1 MIKYSLLAVTAVIF
15 LAAGGGGVS
24 LIQEADAA
32 DFAVSIIAVN
42 VVTDGSSEYA
52 KNTPVDIKFT
62 FDRIV
67 GDPQAHVQLANA
79 NFVSYYDR
87 NLNTPSSGKS
97 EIFKRIAP
105 VSNGFVTVTLPA
117 GTVTKDGDSNL
128 AATYTFTY
136 DNTDPYFVGYPNL
149 DNTYNLA
156 NGADTPTLPSI
167 TRLCDDNTTIV
178 KDAVRGTTTA
188 IDTSTAGTYTNT
200 YVCTDDAGNDA
211 TLSIAYVVAPAHRID
226 VVVSVS
232 NHPAF
237 TNASSAS
244 FELYTSIPVG
254 SLSKTDITTDS
265 GAAYIHSLNYG
276 CSGTNSTSGFC
287 HYFTID
293 VGHIVS
299 DSITISIAESA
310 AANLA
315 NTRSTKAFS
324 FTYTFDNTPPE
335 ILKSSTLVK
344 SDAVPLPD
352 PINIIHKN
360 QNPSLRVACFD
371 NLDNPKWVDIS
382 PHFGFFSELG
392 SYPTNVSCTDNA
404 GNKATK
410 TLNYKVIPATDTF
423 SPDVTVHASLR
434 DTDGDG
440 DLESVTPYNSKDGVL
455 VVGGS
460 SVISGSP
467 IKITVL
473 TSGLSDNPIDV
484 DSFVT
489 TNIKSIADG
498 GIAEVGNAGDL
509 SRSFHFFPVD
519 SGLVTISLPAD
530 IKVRDEKTN
539 LAVSKSLFFDNT
551 APALSGNSKITLTLG
566 GLIIPSLKC
575 IDDADG
581 EFAPLTI
588 LSNGTSVSP
597 EDLYMHINTN
607 TAGTTVIKYVCT
619 DRMYN
624 TVERDVSFVI
634 DPLGTSIDDV
644 VYTVTN
650 PTLTNDDPVNVDIT
664 TSKNVRLFSSED
676 VSVTGGTGSL
686 DHTCAKSSNPYND
699 YCSNFTLSVVPSHNG
714 TISVSIPEG
723 AGTAFDGG
731 VMPALSFSFVFNG
744 IAPEILNSRT
754 LVKSDAVPFTND
766 VVPLLKD
773 TPFRLLFGYHVD
785 VACFDD
791 IDDPKWV
798 SRTTPLIV
806 TSVVGPHASK
816 FVCTDSAGNEDT
828 LTLNYNVV
836 EPVSVS
842 LEYPEFMTEGDLAV
856 YVTFGAAV
864 SGFDKSNV
872 STLHSGDSVVSVRA
886 ISDTVFKVVITP
898 DYTHQ
903 DGYTTFTIGSV
914 LTSDGTSLT
923 GIIENQ
929 RVTFSLPEINSDL
942 GGISGRYVSM
952 TSVYSADHDA
962 FGVSVD
968 VKRFARSTT
977 FVQDSDHILFAI
989 QDGTPIAVDKSPDK
1003 YSKRLVFTIPNNA
1016 NFNFTEP
1023 VTFRAEFETQGRYS
1037 GTVFKTSSLNAEAM
1051 SIISDLKTESNV
1063 KEFTITND
1071 NKPFYIVPS
1080 DLTDVS
1086 SPVITYSSNFSFE
1099 WVDRVR
1105 AIYPTCLDDDQVI
1118 SVELNR
1124 RLSKTYQIDITD
1136 NSDEPVPDCD
1146 ATPTTSALS
1155 YSHAIKTTIPLIPKT
1170 SETPGNTDDSQ
1181 PKKKKSSSSNDWHK
1195 KPTFGQS
1202 HLTYK
1207 QIVDNGFSFNGHD
1220 LTITDNWHTDFLLTS
1235 SIIGESNTVTIKTY
1249 SADPLK
1255 WVDLHLGVP
1264 RQGGFSEAESHINLV
1279 VSRNYTNPVDYTIDE
1294 INHYQK
1300 ENLIDESDTTAS
1312 VNKVKCQSTDN
1323 DEKCYEFTILFAVN
1337 APLMDNVVAISAMDE
1352 KRRQHVTYINEGVEF
1367 TGTSLLDPHTAQ
1379 LMEKLGNQY
1388 DATIIELT
1396 QQDRRYNIW
1405 EDQHGYLWSQNE
1417 YGTWMQ
1423 TTHPDFERFQDN
1435 ISNVM
1440 TRQNSNFA
1448 SLIEH
1453 ERQKALLVFDS
1464 SDIAS
1469 QVGDYFAYDY
1479 SDIDRDTSKLEKYY
1493 LELRMEEDKAMQY
1506 TSQK

>member
-1 MIKYSLLAVTAVIF
+1 M
-15 LAAGGGGVS
+15 
-24 LIQEADAA
+24 
-32 DFAVSIIAVN
+32 
-42 VVTDGSSEYA
+42 
-52 KNTPVDIKFT
+52 
-62 FDRIV
+62 
-67 GDPQAHVQLANA
+67 
-79 NFVSYYDR
+79 
-87 NLNTPSSGKS
+87 
-97 EIFKRIAP
+97 
-105 VSNGFVTVTLPA
+105 
-117 GTVTKDGDSNL
+117 
-128 AATYTFTY
+128 
-136 DNTDPYFVGYPNL
+136 
-149 DNTYNLA
+149 
-156 NGADTPTLPSI
+156 
-167 TRLCDDNTTIV
+167 
-178 KDAVRGTTTA
+178 
-188 IDTSTAGTYTNT
+188 
-200 YVCTDDAGNDA
+200 
-211 TLSIAYVVAPAHRID
+211 
-226 VVVSVS
+226 
-232 NHPAF
+232 
-237 TNASSAS
+237 
-244 FELYTSIPVG
+244 
-254 SLSKTDITTDS
+254 
-265 GAAYIHSLNYG
+265 
-276 CSGTNSTSGFC
+276 
-287 HYFTID
+287 
-293 VGHIVS
+293 
-299 DSITISIAESA
+299 
-310 AANLA
+310 
-315 NTRSTKAFS
+315 
-324 FTYTFDNTPPE
+324 
-335 ILKSSTLVK
+335 
-344 SDAVPLPD
+344 
-352 PINIIHKN
+352 
-360 QNPSLRVACFD
+360 
-371 NLDNPKWVDIS
+371 
-382 PHFGFFSELG
+382 
-392 SYPTNVSCTDNA
+392 A

-423 SPDVTVHASLR
+423 SPDVTVHPSLR

-467 IKITVL
+467 IKISVL
-473 TSGLSDNPIDV
+473 TSGLFDNPFNAH
-484 DSFVT
+484 SFVT

-498 GIAEVGNAGDL
+498 GIAEVGDRRDL

-530 IKVRDEKTN
+530 IKVIDEKTN

-566 GLIIPSLKC
+566 SLIIPSLKC

-766 VVPLLKD
+766 VVPILKD
-773 TPFRLLFGYHVD
+773 TQFRNLFGYHVD

-806 TSVVGPHASK
+806 TSVVGPHTSK

-836 EPVSVS
+836 EPVPVS
-842 LEYPEFMTEGDLAV
+842 LEYPQFMTEGDLAV

-872 STLHSGDSVVSVRA
+872 STLHSGDSVVSVMA

-942 GGISGRYVSM
+942 GGASGRKVPM
-952 TSVYSADHDA
+952 ISVYSADHDA
-962 FGVSVD
+962 FGVSLGFD
-968 VKRFARSTT
+968 RTTGRSTT
-977 FVQDSDHILFAI
+977 FVQDFDHILFAI
-989 QDGTPIAVDKSPDK
+989 QDGTTIAVDKSPDK
-1003 YSKRLVFTIPNNA
+1003 HSKRLVFTIPNNA

-1037 GTVFKTSSLNAEAM
+1037 GTFFKTSSLNAEAM

-1071 NKPFYIVPS
+1071 NKPFFIIPS

-1105 AIYPTCLDDDQVI
+1105 AIYPTCLDDDQSI
-1118 SVELNR
+1118 SVVLNS

-1155 YSHAIKTTIPLIPKT
+1155 YSYAIKTTIPLIPKT
-1170 SETPGNTDDSQ
+1170 SETPENTDDSQ

-1207 QIVDNGFSFNGHD
+1207 QIVDNGFSFNGHS

-1235 SIIGESNTVTIKTY
+1235 SIIGDTNTVTIKTY

-1479 SDIDRDTSKLEKYY
+1479 SNIDRDTSKLEKYY
-1493 LELRMEEDKAMQY
+1493 LELQIENQKAQQY
-1506 TSQK
+1506 TNKN

>member
-1 MIKYSLLAVTAVIF
+1 M
-15 LAAGGGGVS
+15 
-24 LIQEADAA
+24 
-32 DFAVSIIAVN
+32 
-42 VVTDGSSEYA
+42 
-52 KNTPVDIKFT
+52 
-62 FDRIV
+62 
-67 GDPQAHVQLANA
+67 
-79 NFVSYYDR
+79 
-87 NLNTPSSGKS
+87 
-97 EIFKRIAP
+97 
-105 VSNGFVTVTLPA
+105 
-117 GTVTKDGDSNL
+117 
-128 AATYTFTY
+128 
-136 DNTDPYFVGYPNL
+136 
-149 DNTYNLA
+149 
-156 NGADTPTLPSI
+156 
-167 TRLCDDNTTIV
+167 
-178 KDAVRGTTTA
+178 
-188 IDTSTAGTYTNT
+188 
-200 YVCTDDAGNDA
+200 
-211 TLSIAYVVAPAHRID
+211 VAPAHRID

-232 NHPAF
+232 SHPAF

-265 GAAYIHSLNYG
+265 GAAFINSLNYG
-276 CSGTNSTSGFC
+276 CPGTNSTSGLC

-371 NLDNPKWVDIS
+371 NLDDPKWVDTS

-392 SYPTNVSCTDNA
+392 SYPINVSCTDNA

-423 SPDVTVHASLR
+423 SPDVTVHPSLR

-484 DSFVT
+484 NSFVT

-498 GIAEVGNAGDL
+498 GIAEVGDARDL

-530 IKVRDEKTN
+530 IKVIDEKTN
-539 LAVSKSLFFDNT
+539 LPVSKSLFFDNT
-551 APALSGNSKITLTLG
+551 APTLSGNSRITLTPGSLF
-566 GLIIPSLKC
+566 IPSLKC

-581 EFAPLTI
+581 EFAPLTF
-588 LSNGTSVSP
+588 LSDGTSVSP
-597 EDLYMHINTN
+597 EDLYRHINTN

-634 DPLGTSIDDV
+634 GQLGTSIDNV

-650 PTLTNDDPVNVDIT
+650 PKLTNDDPVNIDIT

-699 YCSNFTLSVVPSHNG
+699 YCSNFTLSIVPSHNG

-731 VMPALSFSFVFNG
+731 VMPALRFSFVFDG

-766 VVPLLKD
+766 VVPILKD
-773 TPFRLLFGYHVD
+773 APFRNLVGYVSD

-798 SRTTPLIV
+798 DVMALID
-806 TSVVGPHASK
+806 TAVVGPHASK

-836 EPVSVS
+836 EPVPVS
-842 LEYPEFMTEGDLAV
+842 LEYPQFMTEGDLTV

-872 STLHSGDSVVSVRA
+872 STLHSGDSVVSVMA

-923 GIIENQ
+923 GITQNQ

-942 GGISGRYVSM
+942 GGTSRGKVSM

-962 FGVSVD
+962 FGVSLGFD
-968 VKRFARSTT
+968 RGAGRSAT
-977 FVQDSDHILFAI
+977 FVQDFDHILFAI

-1003 YSKRLVFTIPNNA
+1003 HSKRLVFTIPNNA
-1016 NFNFTEP
+1016 NFDFTKP
-1023 VTFRAEFETQGRYS
+1023 VTFRAEFETQGSYS
-1037 GTVFKTSSLNAEAM
+1037 GTFFKTSS
-1051 SIISDLKTESNV
+1051 
-1063 KEFTITND
+1063 
-1071 NKPFYIVPS
+1071 
-1080 DLTDVS
+1080 
-1086 SPVITYSSNFSFE
+1086 
-1099 WVDRVR
+1099 
-1105 AIYPTCLDDDQVI
+1105 
-1118 SVELNR
+1118 
-1124 RLSKTYQIDITD
+1124 
-1136 NSDEPVPDCD
+1136 
-1146 ATPTTSALS
+1146 
-1155 YSHAIKTTIPLIPKT
+1155 
-1170 SETPGNTDDSQ
+1170 
-1181 PKKKKSSSSNDWHK
+1181 
-1195 KPTFGQS
+1195 
-1202 HLTYK
+1202 
-1207 QIVDNGFSFNGHD
+1207 FN
-1220 LTITDNWHTDFLLTS
+1220 
-1235 SIIGESNTVTIKTY
+1235 
-1249 SADPLK
+1249 
-1255 WVDLHLGVP
+1255 VDL
-1264 RQGGFSEAESHINLV
+1264 
-1279 VSRNYTNPVDYTIDE
+1279 
-1294 INHYQK
+1294 
-1300 ENLIDESDTTAS
+1300 
-1312 VNKVKCQSTDN
+1312 
-1323 DEKCYEFTILFAVN
+1323 
-1337 APLMDNVVAISAMDE
+1337 M
-1352 KRRQHVTYINEGVEF
+1352 
-1367 TGTSLLDPHTAQ
+1367 
-1379 LMEKLGNQY
+1379 
-1388 DATIIELT
+1388 
-1396 QQDRRYNIW
+1396 
-1405 EDQHGYLWSQNE
+1405 
-1417 YGTWMQ
+1417 
-1423 TTHPDFERFQDN
+1423 
-1435 ISNVM
+1435 
-1440 TRQNSNFA
+1440 
-1448 SLIEH
+1448 
-1453 ERQKALLVFDS
+1453 
-1464 SDIAS
+1464 
-1469 QVGDYFAYDY
+1469 
-1479 SDIDRDTSKLEKYY
+1479 
-1493 LELRMEEDKAMQY
+1493 
-1506 TSQK
+1506 